1 MDRRRFLIRVGG
13 ALIAVPAVLQLTAC
27 GGNGGGGGGNPD
39 ASTGASSFNISSTGS
54 THVHMITVVCVDL
67 SSNGDV
73 TYTSTVASGHTH
85 DVTITV
91 AQLGMIAGGTSVQIV
106 TTSGGH
112 MHTWTIAKPSGA
124 CG

>member
-1 MDRRRFLIRVGG
+1 MNRRRFLIRVGG

-27 GGNGGGGGGNPD
+27 GSDGGGGGNPD
-39 ASTGASSFNISSTGS
+39 ASSGATSFNVSSTGA
-54 THVHMITVVCVDL
+54 THVHQITVVCVDL
-67 SSNGDV
+67 SANGDV

-91 AQLGMIAGGTSVQIV
+91 AQLGMIAGGQSVQIV
-106 TTSGGH
+106 TTSSGH
-112 MHTWTIAKPSGA
+112 MHTWTIAKPSSA

>member
-27 GGNGGGGGGNPD
+27 GSDNGGGGGNPD
-39 ASTGASSFNISSTGS
+39 AGNATSFTISSTGS
-54 THVHMITVVCVDL
+54 SHVHMLTVVCTDL
-67 SSNGDV
+67 ASNGDV

-85 DVTITV
+85 DVTISV
-91 AQLGMIAGGTSVQIV
+91 AQLGMIASGSSVQIV

-112 MHTWTIAKPSGA
+112 MHTWTIAEPTGA
-124 CG
+124 C